1 MAKKGNTEITLNISI
16 DAPADIPVN
25 ALLLKTG
32 LWKQHFP
39 DDQNKLMIAQALNY
53 CTYHK
58 GLHIVGYLITSSNL
72 YLVLRIEKVD
82 ISNMLAVFYDAL
94 RKEIKQHQ
102 EYLKNQQPQADG
114 IRTKAGEA
122 FTGLFTQYDLLNY
135 KLIRLIT
142 GQPTDEIFYDP
153 QLAWLKKR
161 LQHYNFCSIIDYSGA
176 KGPVKITRL

>member
-16 DAPADIPVN
+16 DTPAHIPVS

-53 CTYHK
+53 CTYHN
-58 GLHIVGYLITSSNL
+58 GLQIVGYLITSSNL
-72 YLVLRIEKVD
+72 YLVLRIEKAD

-94 RKEIKQHQ
+94 RKEIKQYQ
-102 EYLKNQQPQADG
+102 EYLKNQKPQGDG
-114 IRTKAGEA
+114 IRVKAGEA
-122 FTGLFTQYDLLNY
+122 FTGLFTQYELLNY

-142 GQPTDEIFYDP
+142 GQPANEPFFDP
-153 QLAWLKKR
+153 QLAWLKKG
-161 LQHYNFCSIIDYSGA
+161 LQHYNFCSIKDYSGA
-176 KGPVKITRL
+176 KGPVKITLL